1 MLCSTQSLPPE
12 RRQQSFRV
20 GSKFTVNDTAA
31 PAEPTVVRL
40 QHEKVFSN
48 VHWSP
53 AFCPPVNVIVVAWFF
68 VTDIGEMAV

>member
-1 MLCSTQSLPPE
+1 M
-12 RRQQSFRV
+12 
-20 GSKFTVNDTAA
+20 NDTAA

-40 QHEKVFSN
+40 PHEQVFSN

-53 AFCPPVNVIVVAWFF
+53 AFCPPVNVIEVAWFF